1 MTVKEEHESP
11 EFRSVKR
18 DNKMLQ
24 QAYLDTKDGADV
36 KYRVKHNLLEKRIT
50 RNLTI
55 NSKRKVFGK
64 TVSKMPPACVS
75 DKSPCS
81 LEKRMRLS
89 RIKRV
94 STDNSP
100 HQAKDSTHNG
110 IAAGSGSVE
119 HSSQGKGS
127 HRHNEMKLVEDMP
140 HFGE

>member
-1 MTVKEEHESP
+1 MTVREEHQSP

-18 DNKMLQ
+18 DNKILQ
-24 QAYLDTKDGADV
+24 QAYMDTKDGADV

-64 TVSKMPPACVS
+64 TVAKMPPPCVH
-75 DKSPCS
+75 DKTHCS

-89 RIKRV
+89 RIKRA
-94 STDNSP
+94 SADNSP
-100 HQAKDSTHNG
+100 HQVQE
-110 IAAGSGSVE
+110 IAGGAGSIE

-127 HRHNEMKLVEDMP
+127 SRHNEMKLVEDMP